1 MRRKSDNEVRLMRA
15 SDSGGGGRKLA
26 VLALLL
32 SPGLL
37 AQRAFEKGGHV
48 IYEDRGGH
56 RTDLG
61 VGFSPVLTQRGE
73 VALIRGQLFLYGDD
87 FDCSRKE
94 AKNWIA
100 VYDPA
105 TKAERTLFN
114 RALPFE
120 REGIQFCIFQ
130 RMQLSPDEAT
140 LYLVSDVWA
149 TSGSLAI
156 VRLGTGTVTY
166 VPGVDDVYVI
176 VNGRYQGDLLYQQR
190 MEHHVPPRRPEDES
204 PWHPFI
210 HARADGKP
218 FQLIAEEWVE
228 DGPAKTPKLAAYLRR
243 IGGQIMVNGRAFP
256 E

>member
-1 MRRKSDNEVRLMRA
+1 MRA
-15 SDSGGGGRKLA
+15 WYSGGGGRKLA
-26 VLALLL
+26 VVVLLL

-48 IYEDRGGH
+48 IYEDRDGR

-61 VGFSPVLTQRGE
+61 VGFSPVVTQRGE
-73 VALIRGQLFLYGDD
+73 VALIRGRLFFYGDQ
-87 FDCSRKE
+87 FDCGRKE

-105 TKAERTLFN
+105 TVAERTLFN
-114 RALPFE
+114 RALPFGF
-120 REGIQFCIFQ
+120 EGTQYCVFS

-140 LYLVSDVWA
+140 LYLVSPVYA

-156 VRLGTGTVTY
+156 VRLGQGAVTY
-166 VPGVDDVYVI
+166 VPGVIDVYVI
-176 VNGRYQGDLLYQQR
+176 ASGPHRGELMYQRRVMEGHARY
-190 MEHHVPPRRPEDES
+190 
-204 PWHPFI
+204 PFI
-210 HARADGKP
+210 HARADGWP
-218 FQLIAEEWVE
+218 IRVLAEEDLNGGAGE
-228 DGPAKTPKLAAYLRR
+228 APRLAAYLRR

>member
-1 MRRKSDNEVRLMRA
+1 V
-15 SDSGGGGRKLA
+15 
-26 VLALLL
+26 LLL

-48 IYEDRGGH
+48 IYEGRDGH

-61 VGFSPVLTQRGE
+61 VGFSPVVTQRGE
-73 VALIRGQLFLYGDD
+73 VALIRGQKFLYGDK
-87 FDCSRKE
+87 FDCSRKD

-100 VYDPA
+100 VWDPA
-105 TKAERTLFN
+105 TRAERTLFD

-120 REGIQFCIFQ
+120 RNGIQFCVFS

-140 LYLVSDVWA
+140 LYLVSEVWA

-166 VPGVDDVYVI
+166 VGGVDDVYVI
-176 VNGRYQGDLLYQQR
+176 VIGPHQGELLYQQR
-190 MEHHVPPRRPEDES
+190 MDQHVPPRKPEDES
-204 PWHPFI
+204 PWHPFM
-210 HARADGKP
+210 HARADGVP
-218 FQLIAEEWVE
+218 LQLIAEEWME
-228 DGPAKTPKLAAYLRR
+228 DGPAKAPELAAYLRR